1 MVRKWVYIKGVSVIF
16 VLVPLLR
23 RPTNLYVVW
32 TRRSRRVVSTPLTWE
47 PDLVDPLSANMVW
60 QVPDNHTIT
69 VTLFRDPRTRELEDK
84 DWTFAIEDVSYLFC
98 FLIIHISLWLQA
110 FPKQTKILIRRRFS
124 CTFLTFCRCQQW
136 AKNEFLHHIQ

>member
-1 MVRKWVYIKGVSVIF
+1 MFLLDFLRKILKF
-16 VLVPLLR
+16 RNR

-47 PDLVDPLSANMVW
+47 PDLVDPLTANMVW

-84 DWTFAIEDVSYLFC
+84 DWTFAIEDVSYHFIYSYLLWFRTAFC
-98 FLIIHISLWLQA
+98 M
-110 FPKQTKILIRRRFS
+110 KIYY
-124 CTFLTFCRCQQW
+124 
-136 AKNEFLHHIQ
+136 NNNN